1 MLAERVNKIL
11 TSATMQVSAQAKKL
25 KAEGADVINLSVGEL
40 DFPTPDNIKE
50 AGKKGID
57 ANKTRYTVTPGTLEL
72 RNAIASKFKRDNNL
86 DYSVNEITVSGGAK
100 QSLFNA
106 IMALV
111 NPGDEVI
118 FSSPYWVSYPE
129 MVSLAE
135 GKSVIIET
143 KTEDG
148 FRISG
153 KKLEDA
159 ITDKTKLII
168 LCNPSNPTGAAYNKD
183 ELEELAEVIIKHDL
197 YVLSDEIYEKL
208 VYDDFKFYSFAQIK
222 PGIKERVLIVNG
234 LSKSYSMTGWRLGY
248 AAGDQKIIAAMNK
261 IQSHTTSHASSISQE
276 AAVEALNGPQIMLEK
291 MLSELIERRNYLYNE
306 LISISGIKCHK
317 SEGAFYLFP
326 EITSLY
332 NKQLKIES
340 SLDLAMYLLKEAL
353 IAVVPGNAFGAEG
366 FIRISYATSM
376 DNLKETIYR
385 LKIALKKFR

>member
-1 MLAERVNKIL
+1 MIADRINKIV
-11 TSATMQVSAQAKKL
+11 TSATMQVSAQATKL

-57 ANKTRYTVTPGTLEL
+57 ADKTRYTVTPGTLEL
-72 RNAIASKFKRDNNL
+72 RNAIVSKFKRDNNL
-86 DYSVNEITVSGGAK
+86 DYDVKEITVSSGAK

-159 ITDKTKLII
+159 ITDKTKMLI

-222 PGIKERVLIVNG
+222 PEIKERVIVING
-234 LSKSYSMTGWRLGY
+234 LSKSYSMTGWRVGY
-248 AAGDQKIIAAMNK
+248 AAGDEKIISAMNK

-276 AAVEALNGPQIMLEK
+276 AAVEALNGPQVILEK
-291 MLSELIERRNYLYNE
+291 MLGELIERRNYLYNE
-306 LISISGIKCHK
+306 LISLNGLKCYK

-332 NKQLKIES
+332 NTQLKIES
-340 SLDLAMYLLKEAL
+340 SLDLAMYLLKEAH
-353 IAVVPGNAFGAEG
+353 IAVVPGSAFGAEG
-366 FIRISYATSM
+366 YIRISYATSM

-385 LKIALKKFR
+385 LKKVLNKFK

>member
-1 MLAERVNKIL
+1 MLADRINKIV
-11 TSATMQVSAQAKKL
+11 TSATMQVSEQAKKL
-25 KAEGADVINLSVGEL
+25 IAEGADVINLSVGEL

-57 ANKTRYTVTPGTLEL
+57 ADKTRYTVTPGTLDL

-86 DYSVNEITVSGGAK
+86 NYNVNEITVSGGAK

-135 GKSVIIET
+135 GRSVILET

-153 KKLEDA
+153 KMLEDA
-159 ITDKTKLII
+159 ITDKTKLFI

-183 ELEELAEVIIKHDL
+183 ELEELAEVIVKHDL
-197 YVLSDEIYEKL
+197 YVLTDEIYEKL

-222 PGIKERVLIVNG
+222 PEIKERVIVVNG
-234 LSKSYSMTGWRLGY
+234 LSKSYSMTGWRIGY
-248 AAGDQKIIAAMNK
+248 AAGDENIIAAMNK

-276 AAVEALNGPQIMLEK
+276 AAVEALNGPQVILEK
-291 MLSELIERRNYLYNE
+291 MLGELIDRRNYLYNG
-306 LISISGIKCHK
+306 LISIHGIKCYK

-366 FIRISYATSM
+366 YIRISYATSM
-376 DNLKETIYR
+376 DNLKEMIYR
-385 LKIALKKFR
+385 LKKTLKKFE

>member
-1 MLAERVNKIL
+1 MLADRVNKIV
-11 TSATMQVSAQAKKL
+11 TSATMQVSEQAKKL
-25 KAEGADVINLSVGEL
+25 IAEGADVINLSVGEL

-222 PGIKERVLIVNG
+222 PEIKERVIIVNG

-366 FIRISYATSM
+366 YIRISYATSM

-385 LKIALKKFR
+385 LKKTLKKFE

>member
-25 KAEGADVINLSVGEL
+25 IAEGADVINLSVGEL

-168 LCNPSNPTGAAYNKD
+168 LCNPSNPTGAAYNKN

-222 PGIKERVLIVNG
+222 PEIKERVIIVNG

-248 AAGDQKIIAAMNK
+248 AAGDQEIIAAMNK

-276 AAVEALNGPQIMLEK
+276 AAVEALNGPQIMLKK
-291 MLSELIERRNYLYNE
+291 MLGELIERRNYLYHE

>member
-1 MLAERVNKIL
+1 M
-11 TSATMQVSAQAKKL
+11 
-25 KAEGADVINLSVGEL
+25 
-40 DFPTPDNIKE
+40 
-50 AGKKGID
+50 
-57 ANKTRYTVTPGTLEL
+57 
-72 RNAIASKFKRDNNL
+72 DNNL
-86 DYSVNEITVSGGAK
+86 NYSANAITVSSGAK

-118 FSSPYWVSYPE
+118 FISPYWVSYPE

-135 GKSVIIET
+135 GKSVIIES

-153 KKLEDA
+153 RQLEDA

-183 ELEELAEVIIKHDL
+183 ELEELAAVIVKHDL
-197 YVLSDEIYEKL
+197 FVLSDEIYEKL

-222 PGIKERVLIVNG
+222 PEIKERVIVVNG
-234 LSKSYSMTGWRLGY
+234 LSKAYSMTGWRIGY
-248 AAGDQKIIAAMNK
+248 AAGNEKIIAAMNK

-276 AAVEALNGPQIMLEK
+276 AAVEALNGSQIMLEK
-291 MLSELIERRNYLYNE
+291 MLVELIERRNYLYNE
-306 LISISGIKCHK
+306 LISIKGIKCYK
-317 SEGAFYLFP
+317 SEGAFFLFP

-332 NKQLKIES
+332 NKQFEIES
-340 SLDLAMYLLKEAL
+340 SLDLAMYLLKEAR

-366 FIRISYATSM
+366 YIRISYATSM

-385 LKIALKKFR
+385 LKKALKKFE

>member
-25 KAEGADVINLSVGEL
+25 IAEGADVINLSVGEL

-72 RNAIASKFKRDNNL
+72 RDAISSKFKRDNNL
-86 DYSVNEITVSGGAK
+86 DYSVDEITVSGGAK

-222 PGIKERVLIVNG
+222 PEIKERVIIVNG

-248 AAGDQKIIAAMNK
+248 AAGDQEIIAAMNK

>member
-1 MLAERVNKIL
+1 MLADRINKIV
-11 TSATMQVSAQAKKL
+11 TSATMQVSEQAKKL
-25 KAEGADVINLSVGEL
+25 IAEGADVINLSVGEL

-57 ANKTRYTVTPGTLEL
+57 ADKTRYTVTPGTLAL

-86 DYSVNEITVSGGAK
+86 NYNVNEITVSGGAK

-106 IMALV
+106 IMSLV

-153 KKLEDA
+153 KMLEDA
-159 ITDKTKLII
+159 ITDKTKLFI
-168 LCNPSNPTGAAYNKD
+168 LCNPSNPTGAAYNKY
-183 ELEELAEVIIKHDL
+183 ELEELAEVIVKHDL
-197 YVLSDEIYEKL
+197 YVLTDEIYEKL

-222 PGIKERVLIVNG
+222 PEIKERVIVVNG
-234 LSKSYSMTGWRLGY
+234 LSKSYSMTGWRIGY
-248 AAGDQKIIAAMNK
+248 AAGEENIIAAMNK

-276 AAVEALNGPQIMLEK
+276 AAVEALNGPQVMLEK

-306 LISISGIKCHK
+306 LVSIHGIKCYK

-326 EITSLY
+326 KITSLY
-332 NKQLKIES
+332 NNQLKIES
-340 SLDLAMYLLKEAL
+340 SLDFAMYLLKEAR

-366 FIRISYATSM
+366 YIRISYATSM

-385 LKIALKKFR
+385 LKKALKKFE

>member
-25 KAEGADVINLSVGEL
+25 IAEGADVINLSVGEL

-168 LCNPSNPTGAAYNKD
+168 LCNPSNPTGAAYNKN

-222 PGIKERVLIVNG
+222 PEIKERVIIVNG

-248 AAGDQKIIAAMNK
+248 AAGDQEIIAAMNK

-276 AAVEALNGPQIMLEK
+276 AAVEALNGPQVMLEK
-291 MLSELIERRNYLYNE
+291 MLSELIDRRNYLYNE
-306 LISISGIKCHK
+306 LISIHGIKCYK

-340 SLDLAMYLLKEAL
+340 SLDLAMYLLKEAH
-353 IAVVPGNAFGAEG
+353 IAVVPGYAFGAEG
-366 FIRISYATSM
+366 YIRISYATSM

-385 LKIALKKFR
+385 LKKALKKFE

>member
-385 LKIALKKFR
+385 LKITLKKFR

>member
-25 KAEGADVINLSVGEL
+25 IAEGADVINLSVGEL

-168 LCNPSNPTGAAYNKD
+168 LCNPSNPTGAAYNKN

-248 AAGDQKIIAAMNK
+248 AAGDQEIIAAMNK

-306 LISISGIKCHK
+306 LISIHGIKCYK

-385 LKIALKKFR
+385 LKIALMKFR

>member
-1 MLAERVNKIL
+1 MLADRINKIV
-11 TSATMQVSAQAKKL
+11 TSATMQVSEQAKKL
-25 KAEGADVINLSVGEL
+25 IAEGADVINLSVGEL

-57 ANKTRYTVTPGTLEL
+57 ADKTRYTVTPGTLAL

-86 DYSVNEITVSGGAK
+86 NYNVNEITVSGGAK

-106 IMALV
+106 IMSLV

-153 KKLEDA
+153 KMLEDA
-159 ITDKTKLII
+159 ITDKTKLFI
-168 LCNPSNPTGAAYNKD
+168 LCNPSNPTGAAYNKY
-183 ELEELAEVIIKHDL
+183 ELEELAEVIVKHDL
-197 YVLSDEIYEKL
+197 YVLTDEIYEKL

-222 PGIKERVLIVNG
+222 PEIKERVIVVNG
-234 LSKSYSMTGWRLGY
+234 LSKSYSMTGWRIGY
-248 AAGDQKIIAAMNK
+248 AAGEENIIAAMNK

-276 AAVEALNGPQIMLEK
+276 AAVEALNGPQVILEK

-306 LISISGIKCHK
+306 LISIRGIKCHK

-340 SLDLAMYLLKEAL
+340 SLDFAMYLLKEAR

-366 FIRISYATSM
+366 YIRISYATSM

-385 LKIALKKFR
+385 LKKALKKFE

>member
-25 KAEGADVINLSVGEL
+25 IAEGADVINLSVGEL

-86 DYSVNEITVSGGAK
+86 NYNVNEITVSGGAK

-168 LCNPSNPTGAAYNKD
+168 LCNPSNPTGAAYNKN

-222 PGIKERVLIVNG
+222 PEIKERVIIVNG

-248 AAGDQKIIAAMNK
+248 AAGDQEIIAAMNK

-276 AAVEALNGPQIMLEK
+276 AAVEALNGPQVMLEK
-291 MLSELIERRNYLYNE
+291 MLSELIDRRNYLYNE
-306 LISISGIKCHK
+306 LISIHGIKCYK

-340 SLDLAMYLLKEAL
+340 SLDLAMYLLKEAH
-353 IAVVPGNAFGAEG
+353 IAVVPGYAFGAEG
-366 FIRISYATSM
+366 YIRISYATSM

-385 LKIALKKFR
+385 LKKALKKFE

>member
-25 KAEGADVINLSVGEL
+25 IAEGADVINLSVGEL

-168 LCNPSNPTGAAYNKD
+168 LCNPSNPTGAAYNKN

-222 PGIKERVLIVNG
+222 PEIKERVIIVNG

-248 AAGDQKIIAAMNK
+248 AAGDQEIIAAMNK

-276 AAVEALNGPQIMLEK
+276 AAVEALNGPQVMLEK
-291 MLSELIERRNYLYNE
+291 MLSELIDRRNYLYNE
-306 LISISGIKCHK
+306 LISIHGIKCYK

-366 FIRISYATSM
+366 YIRISYATSM
-376 DNLKETIYR
+376 DNLKEMIYR
-385 LKIALKKFR
+385 LKKTLKKFE

>member
-1 MLAERVNKIL
+1 MLADRVKKIV
-11 TSATMQVSAQAKKL
+11 TSATMQVSEQAKKL

-86 DYSVNEITVSGGAK
+86 DYSVNEITVASGAK

-143 KTEDG
+143 NTEDG

-159 ITDKTKLII
+159 ITDKTKLFI

-208 VYDDFKFYSFAQIK
+208 VYDDFKFYSFAQII
-222 PGIKERVLIVNG
+222 PEIKDRVLIVNG

-326 EITSLY
+326 KITSLY
-332 NKQLKIES
+332 NKQLKIDS

-353 IAVVPGNAFGAEG
+353 IAVVPGSAFGAEG
-366 FIRISYATSM
+366 YIRISYATSM

-385 LKIALKKFR
+385 LKKTLKKF